1 MENVSFNIIINFIK
15 NIAFTSHNPCRKNIL
30 KEIEEKENEEDS
42 IGKNESKM
50 IQNKND
56 TENQS
61 DIYFTQNNKI
71 NFNSNKRGENESN
84 ANDILNFKEN
94 NGKKY
99 KLKIN
104 TDFYE
109 RNEKDIF
116 NNYISHT
123 PKNLLENAN
132 KLYTINY
139 LNTFNNK
146 DNLSN
151 NNIKPSLNHF
161 WTQKKNTS
169 SKVKIFD
176 DNLRDKILKVKTNE
190 NNQKVSLPILNNDN
204 KETKR
209 SLTSNKKNRNLYT
222 DGNIPSTS
230 INSIK
235 KFYIYSNKNNNYKGI
250 KENNKNED
258 IYRLNVLS
266 ASSKSNNIIIPIMAS
281 QNIIDEN
288 VKNGEILNNR
298 NIKIVNR
305 LAKSTDQNNSN
316 KINEFIKN
324 KIKEANSRN
333 TVLQNFNQDKD
344 MSKNNNL
351 FVNIDNS
358 FMSKL
363 HQIKIQKGI
372 MNNKIFEKM
381 KKDLLLNDHNGF
393 AITENNKNIN
403 IKLPLI
409 KRINERNLI

>member
-139 LNTFNNK
+139 LNSFNNK

-151 NNIKPSLNHF
+151 NNIKPSLNYF
-161 WTQKKNTS
+161 
-169 SKVKIFD
+169 
-176 DNLRDKILKVKTNE
+176 
-190 NNQKVSLPILNNDN
+190 
-204 KETKR
+204 
-209 SLTSNKKNRNLYT
+209 
-222 DGNIPSTS
+222 
-230 INSIK
+230 
-235 KFYIYSNKNNNYKGI
+235 
-250 KENNKNED
+250 
-258 IYRLNVLS
+258 
-266 ASSKSNNIIIPIMAS
+266 
-281 QNIIDEN
+281 
-288 VKNGEILNNR
+288 
-298 NIKIVNR
+298 
-305 LAKSTDQNNSN
+305 
-316 KINEFIKN
+316 
-324 KIKEANSRN
+324 
-333 TVLQNFNQDKD
+333 
-344 MSKNNNL
+344 
-351 FVNIDNS
+351 
-358 FMSKL
+358 
-363 HQIKIQKGI
+363 
-372 MNNKIFEKM
+372 
-381 KKDLLLNDHNGF
+381 
-393 AITENNKNIN
+393 
-403 IKLPLI
+403 
-409 KRINERNLI
+409 

>member
-1 MENVSFNIIINFIK
+1 M
-15 NIAFTSHNPCRKNIL
+15 

-42 IGKNESKM
+42 IGRNESQM
-50 IQNKND
+50 IQNRND
-56 TENQS
+56 TENES
-61 DIYFTQNNKI
+61 DIYFNQNNKI
-71 NFNSNKRGENESN
+71 NFNSNKRGENDSN
-84 ANDILNFKEN
+84 GNGILNFKEN

-104 TDFYE
+104 TDLNE

-116 NNYISHT
+116 NNYFSHT

-139 LNTFNNK
+139 LNSFNNK

-151 NNIKPSLNHF
+151 NNAKPSLNYF

-169 SKVKIFD
+169 SKVKIID

-190 NNQKVSLPILNNDN
+190 NNQKISLPKLNYEI

-209 SLTSNKKNRNLYT
+209 SLTSNRKIRKVYT
-222 DGNIPSTS
+222 DGNIPSTN

-235 KFYIYSNKNNNYKGI
+235 KFYVCSNKNNNYKGI

-258 IYRLNVLS
+258 NYRLNLLS
-266 ASSKSNNIIIPIMAS
+266 ASSKLSNIIIPIMTS
-281 QNIIDEN
+281 QNTIDEN
-288 VKNGEILNNR
+288 VKNGEIINNR

-324 KIKEANSRN
+324 KVLEANNRN
-333 TVLQNFNQDKD
+333 ALLQKFNPDKD

-351 FVNIDNS
+351 FANFDNS

-363 HQIKIQKGI
+363 HQIKIQKGV
-372 MNNKIFEKM
+372 MDNKIFERM

-393 AITENNKNIN
+393 IVTENNKNIN

-409 KRINERNLI
+409 NRINERNLI

>member
-1 MENVSFNIIINFIK
+1 MENVSFIININFIK

-42 IGKNESKM
+42 IGKNESQM
-50 IQNKND
+50 RQNKND

-139 LNTFNNK
+139 LNSFNNK

-151 NNIKPSLNHF
+151 NNIKPSLNYF
-161 WTQKKNTS
+161 WTQKKKTS

-222 DGNIPSTS
+222 DGNIPSTN

-266 ASSKSNNIIIPIMAS
+266 ASSKSNNIIIPIITS
-281 QNIIDEN
+281 QNTIDEN

-324 KIKEANSRN
+324 KVKEANSRN
-333 TVLQNFNQDKD
+333 TLLQKFNQDKD
-344 MSKNNNL
+344 ISKNNNL

-372 MNNKIFEKM
+372 MGNKVFERM

-393 AITENNKNIN
+393 AVTENNKNIN
-403 IKLPLI
+403 INLPLI